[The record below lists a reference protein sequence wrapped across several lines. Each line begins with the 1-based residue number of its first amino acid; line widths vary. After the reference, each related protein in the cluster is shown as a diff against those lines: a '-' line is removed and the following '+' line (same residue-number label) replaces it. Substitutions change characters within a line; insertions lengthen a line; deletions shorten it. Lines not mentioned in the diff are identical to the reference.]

1 MKYRV
6 RLEFNVV
13 STDFADINVEADTP
27 EEARVVAA
35 KTYLDAEG
43 SLDLDYYAGD
53 EIDTS
58 LDTGYQLDWLVEEIL

>member
-13 STDFADINVEADTP
+13 STDFADLDVEAGTP
-27 EEARVVAA
+27 EEARLVAA

-43 SLDLDYYAGD
+43 SLDLHYYAGD